1 MKNFSAIILAG
12 GEGTRFNQGKP
23 SPKPKVLYRVN
34 GKPMISYSLNLLK
47 KIGINEVVIVVGYK
61 GEEIKQALG
70 RKYKYALQEKPLGTG
85 DAVSKGLGKISED
98 VNNVI
103 ILYGADIYSE
113 ETISRVI
120 DIQNNKNPI
129 ITFVTMMLDNPSGF
143 GRIVRDRLGNI
154 ESIVEDKVA
163 TDKQKE
169 INEVN
174 DGCYVF
180 NRDWLEKNIS
190 SLEVSKAKEYFLTD
204 LVEIAINENSKVE
217 THTID
222 KSSDWMGVD
231 SLDDIRKAEENLR
244 GRI

>member
-12 GEGTRFNQGKP
+12 GQGTRFNQGKP

-34 GKPMISYSLNLLK
+34 GKLLISYSLNLLK

-70 RKYKYALQEKPLGTG
+70 RKYKYACQEKPLSTG
-85 DAVSKGLGKISED
+85 DAVSKVLGKLSNDTSNI
-98 VNNVI
+98 I

-113 ETISRVI
+113 ETIKKVI

-129 ITFVTMMLDNPSGF
+129 ITFVTMMLDDPSGF

-180 NRDWLEKNIS
+180 KKEWLERNIS
-190 SLEVSKAKEYFLTD
+190 SLEISKEKEYLLID
-204 LVEIAINENSKVE
+204 LVEIAINENYKVE
-217 THTID
+217 TNTID
-222 KSSDWMGVD
+222 K
-231 SLDDIRKAEENLR
+231 
-244 GRI
+244 